1 MQRDK
6 SVGQLRRVILLLAV
20 AVILPTVCLLWFM
33 SQAVKNERLAVRQKL
48 IDSYTS
54 RAQEIFFKDPEISIE
69 DPNEFSASIIYDQND
84 KLIYP
89 VRTNQTANFPAY
101 NIEKAWELEY
111 VDKNYDE
118 AIKQY
123 DSISLLSSIVE
134 ITYDCKIAVVR
145 CLIKQKKTTEAIEK
159 CRQLVYPSPDT
170 LPIPPIHSAYARLML
185 IDLYSKINHPDV
197 LKELQNQLSQ
207 IEVKPSISTETK
219 IFVLGELIKLAQ
231 KSGLIEK
238 LKSEIEK
245 TQKIINSAS
254 LSIMAADYFDAD
266 MAAQG
271 KPDKIFFK
279 IQFAEPLY
287 CIKFKN
293 DDKKTINILTAE
305 KMKQLWQKSVD
316 DFTDELVFCRIY
328 DDKGQQVAGEPRFFA
343 GTEIVFGAVFSE
355 QNLKNYFAD
364 WKVELYFRAGI
375 FTAAAKRQQMIYTW
389 TAILVIG
396 LMVVLAGV
404 AGKTVARQV
413 KLNRLKNDFIA
424 TVSHELKTPLS
435 SMRVLV
441 DTLLDGN
448 YEGEKTAKEYLQL
461 VSKENARL
469 SRLIDNFL
477 TFSRME
483 RNKQAFDIVPASP
496 VEIAKAAVDAV
507 QTKFGKGKCRFD
519 VSIDENLP
527 QVPADKDA
535 MVTVLVNLLDN
546 AYKYSCDDKRIELKV
561 FAEENKVYFSV
572 KDNGVGMG
580 RRAAKK
586 IFNRFYQVDS
596 SLSRSAEGTGL
607 GLAIVKFIVDAHKG
621 QITVESKPDKG
632 SIFTVKLSIID
643 SR

>member
-1 MQRDK
+1 
-6 SVGQLRRVILLLAV
+6 LLLGV

-54 RAQEIFFKDPEISIE
+54 RAQEIFFKDPEIAIE

-89 VRTNQTANFPAY
+89 FRTNQTANFPAY

-185 IDLYSKINHPDV
+185 IDLYSKTNHPDV

-266 MAAQG
+266 IAAQG
-271 KPDKIFFK
+271 KPDKTFYK
-279 IQFAEPLY
+279 IQTTPPLY

-293 DDKKTINILTAE
+293 DDKKTVNLLTAE
-305 KMKQLWQKSVD
+305 KMKQLWQSSVD
-316 DFTDELVFCRIY
+316 DFTDELIFCRIL
-328 DDKGQQVAGEPRFFA
+328 DNTGQIIAGQPEMWLGGKYSQGQKFLTRSLGKFFP
-343 GTEIVFGAVFSE
+343 
-355 QNLKNYFAD
+355 D
-364 WKVELYFRAGI
+364 WQVELYFRYGI
-375 FTAAAKRQQMIYTW
+375 FTAAARRQQMIYTW

-413 KLNRLKNDFIA
+413 KLNKLKNDFIA

-448 YEGEKTAKEYLQL
+448 YEGEKTAAEYLQL
-461 VSKENARL
+461 VSKENERL

-483 RNKQAFDIVPASP
+483 RNKQAFDIGPAEP
-496 VEIAKAAVDAV
+496 AEIAKAAVDAV
-507 QTKFGKGKCRFD
+507 QTKFGKARCKFD

-535 MVTVLVNLLDN
+535 MVTVLLNLLDN
-546 AYKYSCDDKRIELKV
+546 AYKYSYDDKQIELKV
-561 FAEENKVYFSV
+561 FAEEDKVCFSV
-572 KDNGVGMG
+572 KDNGIGMG
-580 RRAAKK
+580 RRAVKK

-621 QITVESKPDKG
+621 QITVESKPDEG
-632 SIFTVKLSIID
+632 SEFVVKMPIVGK
-643 SR
+643 